1 MKKHLLIA
9 LLAAAL
15 ATTMVACGGDDPSKE
30 TEGDTTP
37 DSVIDTLGDT
47 DGESD
52 PAPVE
57 SGTETP
63 ETAPPDTKAP
73 ETTPPET
80 TPPETTP
87 PETKPPETK
96 PQETTPAVPEDPN
109 APVAIFDA
117 DALNSTDA
125 ASGIESMTRTD
136 DYLSILPSTADPH
149 YTPIRSEDGAR
160 FVVIKYR
167 AFNAEGMSI
176 QIYPGS
182 VGEAPSDDSNSL
194 RTPAID
200 DGAWHLAI
208 FDTATIDPALYDGS
222 YMSYLRF
229 DPLDCDYILNDAGEP
244 YKEGSTWVRYP
255 KPDGATIDVQ
265 YIAFFHTEEAALLYD
280 AKPSFVSSAEDIA
293 DCVAVGGSGVE
304 ATYNEE
310 DDFTTVTVTALDPQF
325 MVINPGSISELSGK
339 FVALRYRTEASDA
352 GAEFFIGS
360 GGGPAPGT
368 TEVNFRYQNDG
379 DWHLL
384 VVDASEVPDLTGYI
398 HFLRYD
404 IFHKGAGEGEN
415 LSLDLRYI
423 AVFDTAEQAI
433 AYDKAL
439 YPIPENSES
448 FKSDLAGQ
456 TEGTGLDASDLL
468 DGFLPELPVGENL
481 VKTVNGTLLYQLNG
495 ISDLLGTTDGA
506 YFFKVN
512 MLTANANSAMVVR
525 GNGVMNSDEVIEKFN
540 PDGGIYKINNFYE
553 TDGAGAFGGSGVF
566 VRLDGGMLHILIKTY
581 DPAAVSRVKNVSFST
596 EAPGTELCIVDDGSV
611 LHLLVDG
618 KKYAEID
625 LAGKQTYADIQEIN
639 CSVSNVFAK
648 TATVNLADGAE
659 HVVENTLVSST
670 FVGNIALAVRAGE
683 IQFTAVEYGPASAV
697 SIPAMEATVN
707 RVNVAEGKPATAD
720 SVENETNIP
729 ANATDGDLATRWGA
743 FPTGVANLTIDL
755 LYPYTIDQIY
765 VHYEN
770 SVLPHTVAVSVDGV
784 DYKTVY
790 ESPSR
795 SGGELIIRFE
805 ATEVRYIRFTREGEA
820 PEGQNWFSIYEV
832 KALAPV
838 PADEEPVL
846 WDVNKDIVLHQSF
859 DELRQ
864 NGTGASV
871 FTPGQSASWD
881 NKAVLSADITSLYYH
896 GWVALKGAPGQLGY
910 QIDDLAPVYSDAFM
924 TAAEQGVLDA
934 AATLSPDAVFRTAV
948 SIDLSGL
955 YEAHTVKVFYKNTLG
970 QTVILCEFAVE
981 LPARVKPAHGYVT
994 DGLVSL
1000 YNQHNLG
1007 ADATT
1012 WWDNAGDN
1020 DMTIQLSESSYLA
1033 ADGLHTAG
1041 TKHYFPEAIVDVVNG
1056 NAFTVELLFGDFVSI
1071 GENYNTFLNSQNDNF
1086 ALFRRLSDDVL
1097 EFKFAANSG
1106 TERHK
1111 IPGAEALLPNS
1122 LITVTYTVG
1131 GECVIYVNGVAAA
1144 TKASPSAMG
1153 ADNLFIGQ
1161 TGTKDFRAVY
1171 QSIRFYDRALSA
1183 DEVLA
1188 NAKADAKA

>member
-9 LLAAAL
+9 LLAVAL
-15 ATTMVACGGDDPSKE
+15 ASTAVACGKDDTKKPAETPAVSDSSAESTLDTEPDTAPQESETDPVTPAVSETVPEESETIPE
-30 TEGDTTP
+30 TEP
-37 DSVIDTLGDT
+37 
-47 DGESD
+47 
-52 PAPVE
+52 
-57 SGTETP
+57 TP
-63 ETAPPDTKAP
+63 ESETDKPPV
-73 ETTPPET
+73 TPPET
-80 TPPETTP
+80 NPPPPDTDKET
-87 PETKPPETK
+87 ETEKP
-96 PQETTPAVPEDPN
+96 VDPN
-109 APVAIFDA
+109 APVAVFDA
-117 DALNSTDA
+117 DALNILDA
-125 ASGIESMTRTD
+125 PSGIESMTRTD
-136 DYLSILPSTADPH
+136 NYLTILPSTADPH
-149 YTPIRSEDGAR
+149 YTPIRYEDGAR
-160 FVVIKYR
+160 FIAVKYR
-167 AFNAEGMSI
+167 AANAEGMSI

-182 VGEAPSDDSNSL
+182 VSEAPSDDSNSL

-208 FDTATIDPALYDGS
+208 FDTATIDPSLYDGS

-280 AKPSFVSSAEDIA
+280 AKPSFVSGAEDIA
-293 DCVAVGGSGVE
+293 DCVAVNGSGVE

-339 FVALRYRTEASDA
+339 FVALRYRTEASDG

-360 GGGPAPGT
+360 GAGPAAGT
-368 TEVNFRYQNDG
+368 TEANFRYETDG

-384 VVDASEVPDLTGYI
+384 VVDVSTVPDLTGFI
-398 HFLRYD
+398 NFLRFD

-540 PDGGIYKINNFYE
+540 PEGGIYKINNFYE

-648 TATVNLADGAE
+648 TATINLADGAE

-670 FVGNIALAVRAGE
+670 FVGNIALAVRSGE

-846 WDVNKDIVLHQSF
+846 
-859 DELRQ
+859 
-864 NGTGASV
+864 
-871 FTPGQSASWD
+871 
-881 NKAVLSADITSLYYH
+881 
-896 GWVALKGAPGQLGY
+896 
-910 QIDDLAPVYSDAFM
+910 
-924 TAAEQGVLDA
+924 
-934 AATLSPDAVFRTAV
+934 
-948 SIDLSGL
+948 
-955 YEAHTVKVFYKNTLG
+955 
-970 QTVILCEFAVE
+970 
-981 LPARVKPAHGYVT
+981 
-994 DGLVSL
+994 
-1000 YNQHNLG
+1000 
-1007 ADATT
+1007 
-1012 WWDNAGDN
+1012 
-1020 DMTIQLSESSYLA
+1020 
-1033 ADGLHTAG
+1033 
-1041 TKHYFPEAIVDVVNG
+1041 
-1056 NAFTVELLFGDFVSI
+1056 
-1071 GENYNTFLNSQNDNF
+1071 
-1086 ALFRRLSDDVL
+1086 
-1097 EFKFAANSG
+1097 
-1106 TERHK
+1106 
-1111 IPGAEALLPNS
+1111 
-1122 LITVTYTVG
+1122 
-1131 GECVIYVNGVAAA
+1131 
-1144 TKASPSAMG
+1144 
-1153 ADNLFIGQ
+1153 
-1161 TGTKDFRAVY
+1161 
-1171 QSIRFYDRALSA
+1171 
-1183 DEVLA
+1183 
-1188 NAKADAKA
+1188 